1 MYRPYRNQAEG
12 AAGVAGGR
20 VATSHAATGSSPPS
34 GGGRGGGG
42 GPSPQPRRFAG
53 APKQAQEPSQ
63 ANGRQSGNLAPKN

>member
-12 AAGVAGGR
+12 AAGGAGGR

-34 GGGRGGGG
+34 GGGRGEGGS
-42 GPSPQPRRFAG
+42 SPQPRRFAG

-63 ANGRQSGNLAPKN
+63 PNGRQSGNQAPKN